1 MSVANKNILLLGIG
15 FYDYE
20 KAILDTL
27 SKCFANAYYASLRYQ
42 SLVGRIL
49 AHICPPLLKRI
60 ESDFVTKQIQ
70 DSPKDIDYII
80 IIKGEHLTD
89 KHIAL
94 LKQKY
99 PSAKILLYLWDSL
112 VRISNSALLLRS
124 FNNIYTFDRLDAIKY
139 GLKFRPLFYRKS
151 YPHNEKCLYDI
162 SFIGWMHSE
171 RYQLLHLLKKQF
183 QRHGISYKFVLYTS
197 RYSYFINRYVKGA
210 IKKEDSDFFVFKPI
224 SYEDYIKISYASKV
238 ILDLAHPL
246 QSGLTMRTI
255 EAIGMKKKI
264 LTNNADILNYS
275 SLNSNN
281 YFVFEKPNLFI
292 DYSLFS
298 NKYVETN
305 NSYFSLESFVNELV
319 QNLER

>member
-1 MSVANKNILLLGIG
+1 MNIAIVGYGRMGRMVMESARGMGIG
-15 FYDYE
+15 VSSVIDPFSDDKE
-20 KAILDTL
+20 VTGRSL
-27 SKCFANAYYASLRYQ
+27 SDIPLSRVDAVIDFSASESVLENIEYYAS
-42 SLVGRIL
+42 SG
-49 AHICPPLLKRI
+49 
-60 ESDFVTKQIQ
+60 
-70 DSPKDIDYII
+70 
-80 IIKGEHLTD
+80 
-89 KHIAL
+89 IAAVIGTTGW
-94 LKQKY
+94 Y
-99 PSAKILLYLWDSL
+99 
-112 VRISNSALLLRS
+112 
-124 FNNIYTFDRLDAIKY
+124 DRLDAIKY

-264 LTNNADILNYS
+264 LTNNTDILNYS